1 MINWFSGYADLLLF
15 GFGILKIV
23 LAFLFFW
30 IYDRG
35 EGGTVLFSQNI
46 FRFFENIFDRIIETI
61 YDIGEGGT
69 RLVLKSL
76 LNFWLTPPPSSIV
89 SFQYRVGKL
98 ILKKSEKKL
107 VQRGIAD
114 RLYIEGKILGC
125 LLWEI
130 EKVKVF

>member
-15 GFGILKIV
+15 GFGMLKIV

-46 FRFFENIFDRIIETI
+46 FRFFENLFDRTRKIIH
-61 YDIGEGGT
+61 DRVKGGIN
-69 RLVLKSL
+69 LVLKSS
-76 LNFWLTPPPSSIV
+76 LNFWLNPPPSPIV
-89 SFQYRVGKL
+89 SSQYKVDKL
-98 ILKKSEKKL
+98 ILKKSKKKSM
-107 VQRGIAD
+107 QRGIAD
-114 RLYIEGKILGC
+114 PLYIEGKILGC